1 MKAQQDTSPT
11 LEERTKKRF
20 LSAKIKIAFVIQMGT
35 KTISIREDVYETL
48 KSMKREDESI
58 SDAVERLISY
68 KKREANLVDFF
79 GVLKDS
85 EVLKGLEED
94 TKKIRATSRFR
105 I

>member
-1 MKAQQDTSPT
+1 
-11 LEERTKKRF
+11 
-20 LSAKIKIAFVIQMGT
+20 MGT

-58 SDAVERLISY
+58 SDAVERLIT
-68 KKREANLVDFF
+68 KKKETDLADFF

-85 EVLKGLEED
+85 EVLKELEED
-94 TKKIRATSRFR
+94 MKKIRAASRFR

>member
-1 MKAQQDTSPT
+1 
-11 LEERTKKRF
+11 
-20 LSAKIKIAFVIQMGT
+20 MGT

-58 SDAVERLISY
+58 SDAVERLIR
-68 KKREANLVDFF
+68 KKEANLEDFF

-94 TKKIRATSRFR
+94 TERIRASSRFR

>member
-1 MKAQQDTSPT
+1 VKAQQDTSPT

-58 SDAVERLISY
+58 SDAVERLIT
-68 KKREANLVDFF
+68 KRKETDLADFF

-85 EVLKGLEED
+85 EVLKELEED
-94 TKKIRATSRFR
+94 MKKIRAASRFR

>member
-58 SDAVERLISY
+58 SDAVERLIT
-68 KKREANLVDFF
+68 KRKETDLADFF

-85 EVLKGLEED
+85 EVLKELEED
-94 TKKIRATSRFR
+94 MKKIRAASRFR

>member
-58 SDAVERLISY
+58 SDAVERLIT
-68 KKREANLVDFF
+68 KRKEKDLADFF

-85 EVLKGLEED
+85 EVLKELEED
-94 TKKIRATSRFR
+94 MKKIRAASRFR